1 VASTPGAAFGELV
14 PPAEPILLAKMWLS
28 WFGLVFALK
37 KLADCLEENG
47 QGEDAE
53 SVRRRLRRV
62 EEEMEKIKQGRRVPF
77 PHRRPFDFSCLV
89 GVHAVAMAG
98 VKNETLDIQ

>member
-1 VASTPGAAFGELV
+1 MACDLEKGLAVLAFANAVASTPGAAFGELV

-28 WFGLVFALK
+28 WLGLVFALK
-37 KLADCLEENG
+37 KLTDCLEENG

-62 EEEMEKIKQGRRVPF
+62 EEEMEKIKQGI
-77 PHRRPFDFSCLV
+77 RP
-89 GVHAVAMAG
+89 
-98 VKNETLDIQ
+98 

>member
-1 VASTPGAAFGELV
+1 MACDLEKGLAVAAFANAVLSTPGAAFGEVV

-28 WFGLVFALK
+28 WLGLLFVLK

-62 EEEMEKIKQGRRVPF
+62 EEEMEKIKQRI
-77 PHRRPFDFSCLV
+77 RP
-89 GVHAVAMAG
+89 
-98 VKNETLDIQ
+98 